1 VRKKFLIFI
10 GSVLLGIGI
19 IVWMNRPVTD
29 VDEVYLLQK
38 DFKGCVWI
46 YYNQPNAKSLEIVNK
61 EITYRIPDNG
71 VLHTSSPAD
80 FGNLGWHKIK
90 AFFVDKQGNRIVE
103 IPFDMH
109 NYGFINGN
117 NHPISQSSWMLF
129 DSSKDF
135 CQ

>member
-1 VRKKFLIFI
+1 MDK
-10 GSVLLGIGI
+10 
-19 IVWMNRPVTD
+19 PVTD
-29 VDEVYLLQK
+29 VAEVYLLQK

-46 YYNQPNAKSLEIVNK
+46 YYNQPNAKSL
-61 EITYRIPDNG
+61 
-71 VLHTSSPAD
+71 HTSSPAD

-90 AFFVDKQGNRIVE
+90 AFYIDKQGNHIDE

-109 NYGFINGN
+109 NYGSINGN
-117 NHPISQSSWMLF
+117 NHPISQSSWRLF